1 MDILRNIAKFFH
13 DGGWA
18 MVPLSLTSLVAL
30 AFILERGVA
39 LRRARVIPDYLY
51 RMLLSYRSGQPLEP
65 IAAMIGVG
73 DSTMA
78 RLVRVCLEHLPWSK
92 AENAEAVQVRA
103 RAEVVQ
109 LERGLVL
116 LEIIVGIA
124 PLLGL
129 MGTVSGMIVI
139 FTDVGHLGGAKQTMQ
154 MALGISQALNAT
166 VSGLAI
172 AIPALIMHGYYSRK
186 VEALAVEME
195 SLCMDFLTKLY
206 LQPATAGDKPG
217 TAR

>member
-1 MDILRNIAKFFH
+1 
-13 DGGWA
+13 
-18 MVPLSLTSLVAL
+18 VAL

-39 LRRARVIPDYLY
+39 LRRDKVIPQYLY
-51 RMLLSYRSGQPLEP
+51 HILLSYRSGQPLEP
-65 IAAMIGVG
+65 IAAIVAPG
-73 DSTMA
+73 DNTLA
-78 RLVRVCLEHLPWSK
+78 RLVRVCLEHTPWSK
-92 AENAEAVQVRA
+92 SENADAVQVRA
-103 RAEVVQ
+103 RAEMVQ

-129 MGTVSGMIVI
+129 MGTVSGMIII
-139 FTDVGHLGGAKQTMQ
+139 FTDVGHLGGSKQTMQ

-206 LQPATAGDKPG
+206 LQPVTDSGDKG
-217 TAR
+217 K

>member
-1 MDILRNIAKFFH
+1 MIVENIVKFFR

-18 MVPLSLTSLVAL
+18 MIPLSITSLVAL

-39 LRRARVIPDYLY
+39 LRRNKVIPQHLY
-51 RMLLSYRSGQPLEP
+51 ETLLSYRIGQPLEH
-65 IAAMIGVG
+65 IAAIVAPG
-73 DSTMA
+73 DNTLA
-78 RLVRVCLEHLPWSK
+78 RLMRVCLEHMPWPKS
-92 AENAEAVQVRA
+92 ENAEAVQVRA
-103 RAEVVQ
+103 RNEVVQ

-139 FTDVGHLGGAKQTMQ
+139 FTDVGHAGLAKQTMQ

-172 AIPALIMHGYYSRK
+172 AIPALIMHSYYSKK
-186 VEALAVEME
+186 VETLAVEME

-206 LQPATAGDKPG
+206 LQPASGSGKKAK
-217 TAR
+217 

>member
-1 MDILRNIAKFFH
+1 MIENFVKFFK

-18 MVPLSLTSLVAL
+18 MIPLSITSLVAL

-39 LRRARVIPDYLY
+39 LRRSKVIPRYLY
-51 RMLLSYRSGQPLEP
+51 ETLLNYRIGQPLEH
-65 IAAMIGVG
+65 IASMVAAG

-78 RLVRVCLEHLPWSK
+78 RLVRICLEHTPWSK
-92 AENAEAVQVRA
+92 SENAEAVQVRA
-103 RAEVVQ
+103 RAEIVQ

-129 MGTVSGMIVI
+129 MGTVSGMIAI
-139 FTDVGHLGGAKQTMQ
+139 FTDVGHTGLGQQSSSMLMAK
-154 MALGISQALNAT
+154 GISEALVAT

-172 AIPALIMHGYYSRK
+172 AIPALIMHGYYSKK
-186 VEALAVEME
+186 VETLAVEME

-206 LQPATAGDKPG
+206 LQPESADATGKEK
-217 TAR
+217 

>member
-1 MDILRNIAKFFH
+1 MEIIRNIAKFFH

-18 MVPLSLTSLVAL
+18 MVPLTLTSLVAL
-30 AFILERGVA
+30 AFILERGFA
-39 LRRARVIPDYLY
+39 LRRDKVIPRYLY
-51 RMLLSYRSGQPLEP
+51 NILLAYRSGQPLEH
-65 IAAMIGVG
+65 IAALVAGG
-73 DSTMA
+73 DSTLA
-78 RLVRVCLEHLPWSK
+78 RLVRIGLEHTPWSK
-92 AENAEAVQVRA
+92 SENAEAVQVRA
-103 RAEVVQ
+103 RAEMVQ

-206 LQPATAGDKPG
+206 LQPVDEKK
-217 TAR
+217 